1 MTPLI
6 LCGPVGDHSHVW
18 PRHPERP
25 ARLEAVMAGVSELG
39 LGDELRVVPHGPAE
53 LDELLRVH
61 SKEHLDRLAALSVA
75 GGGLIDP
82 DTFTTPDSWETA
94 RDAAGAGLAAV
105 AELQRAGEGVA
116 FVAARPP
123 GHHATRDR
131 AMGFCLMNNVAIAAA
146 ALTVQGE
153 RVLIVDWDVHH
164 GNGTQEI
171 FWDDPSVAY
180 VSTHQ
185 WPLYPGG
192 GAASEIG
199 GPRALGLTVNIPVPP
214 GATGDVVRR
223 ALDEV
228 AAPAVDGFSPT
239 WVLVSA
245 GFDGHR
251 ADPLANL
258 SLSSGDFA
266 ELARWASQQVAIP
279 GRLALFLE
287 GGYDLEAIRAS
298 VVAVLGTLVG
308 AAVTAERRTS
318 GGPGMQAV
326 DEAIA
331 QRAEALGH
339 ETGP

>member
-1 MTPLI
+1 M
-6 LCGPVGDHSHVW
+6 
-18 PRHPERP
+18 
-25 ARLEAVMAGVSELG
+25 
-39 LGDELRVVPHGPAE
+39 
-53 LDELLRVH
+53 
-61 SKEHLDRLAALSVA
+61 
-75 GGGLIDP
+75 
-82 DTFTTPDSWETA
+82 
-94 RDAAGAGLAAV
+94 
-105 AELQRAGEGVA
+105 
-116 FVAARPP
+116 
-123 GHHATRDR
+123 
-131 AMGFCLMNNVAIAAA
+131 
-146 ALTVQGE
+146 
-153 RVLIVDWDVHH
+153 
-164 GNGTQEI
+164 
-171 FWDDPSVAY
+171 
-180 VSTHQ
+180 
-185 WPLYPGG
+185 
-192 GAASEIG
+192 
-199 GPRALGLTVNIPVPP
+199 NIPVPP
-214 GATGDVVRR
+214 GATGDVLRR

-326 DEAIA
+326 GEAIA